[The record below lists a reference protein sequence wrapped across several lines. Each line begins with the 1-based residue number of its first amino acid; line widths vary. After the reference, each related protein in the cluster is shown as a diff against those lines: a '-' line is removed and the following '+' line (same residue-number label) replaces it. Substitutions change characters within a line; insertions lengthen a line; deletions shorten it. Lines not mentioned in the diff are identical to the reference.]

1 MLGGWLGLRFL
12 DHLSLFPHRLVRTY
26 CNTYVYN
33 FPCLDIQDEFKECLQ
48 DLVPLLLSPEHLVQK
63 EISGQKV
70 KVKELVQYFKCYMNL
85 FSGDDLPEP
94 KSMLEVSIDDSIRD
108 FFVVRSTG
116 RFISKNGIRSVGDRR
131 SK

>member
-1 MLGGWLGLRFL
+1 MFFF
-12 DHLSLFPHRLVRTY
+12 FPLY
-26 CNTYVYN
+26 
-33 FPCLDIQDEFKECLQ
+33 LDIQDEFKECLQ

-94 KSMLEVSIDDSIRD
+94 KSMLEVSIDR
-108 FFVVRSTG
+108 VRRVIAS
-116 RFISKNGIRSVGDRR
+116 
-131 SK
+131 